1 MASIGPRLPLTLD
14 SGDGY
19 SSLKTLKATIKQNFK
34 MLILTNPGERVMEPN
49 FGVGI
54 RQFLFQSFSDNIY
67 AEIDVRIREQAATY
81 LPVIRIDNLEF
92 GTNGIDDNSLA
103 IRIEFSIPD
112 IASRDLLEFTI

>member
-19 SSLKTLKATIKQNFK
+19 SSLKTLKAAIKQNFK

-54 RQFLFQSFSDNIY
+54 RQFLFQNFSDNVY

-81 LPVIRIDNLEF
+81 LPIVRIDNLEF

-103 IRIEFSIPD
+103 IKIEFSIPD

>member
-1 MASIGPRLPLTLD
+1 
-14 SGDGY
+14 
-19 SSLKTLKATIKQNFK
+19 

>member
-1 MASIGPRLPLTLD
+1 MASLAPKLPITLD

-19 SSLKTLKATIKQNFK
+19 TSIKSIRTLLKQNFK
-34 MLILTNPGERVMEPN
+34 MLILTNPGERVMEPE

-54 RQFLFQSFSDNIY
+54 RQYLFQNFSESVYTD
-67 AEIDVRIREQAATY
+67 IDVKIREQVSIY
-81 LPVIRIDNLEF
+81 LPVIRIDKLEF
-92 GTNGIDDNSLA
+92 GTNNIEDNSLA

>member
-19 SSLKTLKATIKQNFK
+19 SSLKTL
-34 MLILTNPGERVMEPN
+34 
-49 FGVGI
+49 
-54 RQFLFQSFSDNIY
+54 IY
-67 AEIDVRIREQAATY
+67 AEIDVRIRERAATY